1 MGSGRVSV
9 QTAVADAPDI
19 GTVPRPAM
27 SPRRRRRIVRGV
39 QYALLVVAV
48 LLIVSLAD
56 WQQLQHQFLQPSV
69 ARRMFPDLITVALA
83 NTVAYTL
90 SGFGVGLV
98 LGLVIAL
105 MRLSSVA
112 PYRWIATVYIE
123 FFRGLPALLIFI
135 FIGVGI
141 PLAFPGVAIPGGV
154 YGQVAIALGLVAA
167 AYMAE
172 TIRAGIQ
179 AVPRGQLEAARTL
192 GMSQGLAMRSIVIP
206 QAFRIIVPPLTN
218 ELVLLFK
225 DSSLVL
231 FLGVSLGTR
240 ELTKFGRD
248 VASETANTTP
258 IFVAGLCY
266 LLITIPLGYVVRRLE
281 ARHAKAR

>member
-1 MGSGRVSV
+1 MLRGAQYVVLAGAVI
-9 QTAVADAPDI
+9 AVAA
-19 GTVPRPAM
+19 
-27 SPRRRRRIVRGV
+27 
-39 QYALLVVAV
+39 
-48 LLIVSLAD
+48 LAD
-56 WQQLQHQFLQPSV
+56 WHQLQQQFLELSV
-69 ARRMFPDLITVALA
+69 AKRMFPDLLTVALT

-98 LGLVIAL
+98 LGLIVAL

-112 PYRWIATVYIE
+112 PYRWLATLYIE
-123 FFRGLPALLIFI
+123 VFRGLPALLIFI
-135 FIGVGI
+135 FIGVGV
-141 PLAFPGVAIPGGV
+141 PLAFPGLAIPGGA
-154 YGQVAIALGLVAA
+154 YGQVAVALGLVAA

-179 AVPRGQLEAARTL
+179 AVPRGQMEAARTL
-192 GMSQGLAMRSIVIP
+192 GMSHARAMWSIVIP

-231 FLGVSLGTR
+231 FLGVSLETR

-248 VASETANTTP
+248 LASETANTTP

-266 LLITIPLGYVVRRLE
+266 LLITVPLGYVVRRLE
-281 ARHAKAR
+281 AGHAKAR